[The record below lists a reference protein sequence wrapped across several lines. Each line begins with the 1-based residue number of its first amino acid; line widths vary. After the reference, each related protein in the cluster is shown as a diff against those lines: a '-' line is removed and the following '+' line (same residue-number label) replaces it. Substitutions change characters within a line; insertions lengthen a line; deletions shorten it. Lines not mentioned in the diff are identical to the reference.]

1 MQVPHTW
8 CGLFLSHAMGEWSI
22 FVQEGQAESSSARTL
37 QSLSLFLCLIN
48 FCWALTQCSA
58 PPAPSPHLWKT
69 TDLFQRYEKHSHQIL
84 RLSQRLPRALPLLK
98 SAARTLWSLCD
109 SREVLCLWERQGERR
124 EKKGQAHNYLIA
136 ALASEQGSSIARL
149 GPEYE
154 NSLWILLS
162 TSNKNKWICRKAKS
176 KSFKTANKL
185 LSGDRLMKKHFPK
198 WTQSPCPIS
207 CFLWTVCLAQ
217 DN

>member
-1 MQVPHTW
+1 MKSTPIRSW
-8 CGLFLSHAMGEWSI
+8 DF
-22 FVQEGQAESSSARTL
+22 
-37 QSLSLFLCLIN
+37 
-48 FCWALTQCSA
+48 
-58 PPAPSPHLWKT
+58 
-69 TDLFQRYEKHSHQIL
+69 
-84 RLSQRLPRALPLLK
+84 SQRLPRALPLLK

-109 SREVLCLWERQGERR
+109 SQEALCQWARQGERR
-124 EKKGQAHNYLIA
+124 EKKGQAHNYLIV